1 MEKNNIKMDLRMRI
15 KEYLRYSWKE
25 EKTYCDEEE
34 LKILSYIPM
43 NLRREFLLSSYGSI
57 LIDNPLFFQNFS
69 RKCLFETIYQGL
81 LKQIRFAP
89 GDIIFEV
96 LSFSRILKFYIIEDN
111 FIKINLFFYFK
122 GR

>member
-69 RKCLFETIYQGL
+69 RKCLSETIYHGL
-81 LKQIRFAP
+81 LK
-89 GDIIFEV
+89 
-96 LSFSRILKFYIIEDN
+96 
-111 FIKINLFFYFK
+111 
-122 GR
+122 